1 MATGG
6 RACGLHPWT
15 HVFCF
20 FSESESFFF
29 PGNSPEEPSPE
40 LPEEL
45 VAGAGCGGGGGASGL
60 PCLPY
65 RRKQEQGQR
74 QEQTEARVRVGCRG
88 LAGGLGSTREGD
100 EGFETPRRAGGRHL
114 HHLLLLP
121 LRNPIVALAVV
132 GTQLILHVV
141 ALVLALVLVVRS
153 DRALLLRWG
162 DRRGC
167 PCTGGRQGGV
177 RAASPRARHGLGL

>member
-74 QEQTEARVRVGCRG
+74 QEQTEARVRVGCRAW
-88 LAGGLGSTREGD
+88 LGGWGCREKATRASK
-100 EGFETPRRAGGRHL
+100 RRGER
-114 HHLLLLP
+114 
-121 LRNPIVALAVV
+121 
-132 GTQLILHVV
+132 VV
-141 ALVLALVLVVRS
+141 ATCITCSFCR
-153 DRALLLRWG
+153 
-162 DRRGC
+162 
-167 PCTGGRQGGV
+167 
-177 RAASPRARHGLGL
+177 